1 MMKSKTPISDAVKK
15 AVKRSGLSRYEICK
29 RAGIDQAAMSR
40 FMAGKTGLTTTSLD
54 ALADV
59 LGLRIVADGPAKVLP
74 ADKPGRKPTAKGR

>member
-1 MMKSKTPISDAVKK
+1 MMESKTPISDAVRK
-15 AVKRSGLSRYEICK
+15 AVERSGLSRYEICK

-59 LGLRIVADGPAKVLP
+59 LGLRIVADGPVNVLP
-74 ADKPGRKPTAKGR
+74 AEKPGRKKGTGA